1 MTGGYSER
9 SEVRLRPA
17 QRDAQPTAPAWGPD
31 LLEAVKTTRALTLR
45 GYKGGFHDP
54 KGLTIPLSKC
64 TWIPLRKTPNTTPT
78 PSPSL
83 LACWSP
89 IPSSIK
95 PWLSLLLTLGPS
107 VLKLGRYRT
116 CRSAV
121 SNAYLQQDTLHAVLI
136 PERTALSC

>member
-83 LACWSP
+83 LACWRRHILEQCSFTGGRH
-89 IPSSIK
+89 SS
-95 PWLSLLLTLGPS
+95 LAMS
-107 VLKLGRYRT
+107 VFLMVKASST
-116 CRSAV
+116 
-121 SNAYLQQDTLHAVLI
+121 
-136 PERTALSC
+136 